1 MAFLT
6 LNPVVSE
13 PYVPVFTEE
22 TEEHILRNRSDSVS
36 STASYET
43 MREDGFRPLRLQQ

>member
-13 PYVPVFTEE
+13 PFVPLFAEE
-22 TEEHILRNRSDSVS
+22 TQEHTPRSRSDSVS

-43 MREDGFRPLRLQQ
+43 MRENGFRPLRLQQ